1 MSINFKDNTKMNK
14 ETKVQETEAQCA
26 IQNVNPRFKIN
37 GLVRRKEG
45 WRYAGS
51 IERAKDIQ
59 KEAVDFGINSL
70 IYEWIDNEW
79 VNVG

>member
-1 MSINFKDNTKMNK
+1 MNK
-14 ETKVQETEAQCA
+14 KNETSKTTAQCA

-37 GLVRRKEG
+37 GLCRRKEG

-59 KEAVDFGINSL
+59 KKAIDYGINSL
-70 IYEWIDNEW
+70 IYEWIDNKW